1 MRKTLIVPAA
11 LALSALLAGSPA
23 IVAQTT
29 PAPSEPVRI
38 GAITSLTGRFATFG
52 KMQRAGFNVAL
63 REINARGGVGGR
75 RLEMLL
81 EDDASDTNKALAAA
95 EKLVSQGVPLV
106 IGAYAS
112 GITRPLGQ
120 YLTREKV
127 PLLVATAVDE
137 TITKPG
143 SPYIFRVNNASSAYS
158 DAFFE
163 LFDSLK
169 DIKKVALLTSND
181 PFGTSVFNDTVRIA
195 RGRGYD
201 LVAQD
206 RYDQGLTDFRP
217 ILNRFKALA
226 PDVVLFASYESDS
239 VAVIRQAKEVGLAPR
254 LFAGAATGF
263 ALPSFVKNAGDAAEN
278 VLVSVVWSLDARY
291 TGARKLYQDLR
302 AELGEEP
309 SQHAAQSY
317 AAVLAAADALRRAGP
332 GANRERVR
340 ATLKTT
346 NIATAFGPVRF
357 LDYRG
362 YANQNPVIALIT
374 QIQKGE
380 AVAVY
385 PPRLAAGKLVYPAT
399 NR

>member
-1 MRKTLIVPAA
+1 MRKTLLASGA
-11 LALSALLAGSPA
+11 LALAALLAAGPSGQ
-23 IVAQTT
+23 AQT
-29 PAPSEPVRI
+29 EPLRL

-63 REINARGGVGGR
+63 REVNARGGVNGR
-75 RLEMLL
+75 RLELAL

-95 EKLVSQGVPLV
+95 EKLVNQGVPLV

-112 GITRPLGQ
+112 GITKPLGQ
-120 YLTREKV
+120 YLTRTKV

-143 SPYIFRVNNASSAYS
+143 SPYVFRVNNASSAYT

-181 PFGTSVFNDTVRIA
+181 AFGKSVFNDVVRIA
-195 RGRGYD
+195 RGRRYN

-206 RYDQGLTDFRP
+206 TYDQGLTDFRP

-226 PDVVLFASYESDS
+226 PDVVYLASYESDS
-239 VAVIRQAKEVGLAPR
+239 VAVVRQAKEVGLAPK

-263 ALPSFVKNAGDAAEN
+263 ALPSFAKNAGDAAEN
-278 VLVSVVWSLDARY
+278 LLVSVVWSPDVKY
-291 TGARKLYQDLR
+291 PGAQKLYADLK

-317 AAVLAAADALRRAGP
+317 AAVLAAADALRRAG
-332 GANRERVR
+332 GTDREKVR
-340 ATLKTT
+340 EALETT
-346 NIATAFGPVRF
+346 QIATAFGPVRF

-362 YANQNPVIALIT
+362 FLNQNPVISLIT
-374 QIQKGE
+374 QIQNGE

-385 PPRLAAGKLVYPAT
+385 PPRIAAGKLVYPAAK
-399 NR
+399 R